1 MALLLAPMRARRSF
15 LSVKRC
21 LALLLMSFAMAFAT
35 SGACA
40 AAVGDRYDALV
51 ADAKASMLGNPV
63 KAIER
68 AHVAERVAGGLPQDR
83 RTLGLATAQ
92 WLQAEANLRLGNV
105 ALAKPLIDRAYAS
118 AKTAGTVTKLTG
130 DILLSRGSLHTATA
144 QVAAALADYQEAHN
158 IFRDLGETRSR
169 AIALI
174 SIALL
179 YQEAGD
185 YRNALRY
192 SGQARDVYSADPQL
206 LLSIFNNRGMAFK
219 ELGHLKEA
227 EQQFREAFALAKTMH
242 SVALEARVLSNIA
255 RTELRAGALAA
266 ADRTIAQ
273 GLAYRD
279 QPEAAAEVGQFRA
292 LAAQAALQHGDASR
306 AAALVAD
313 AFVGVD
319 PAHPT
324 LSDREAHE
332 TAYEAFKRVG
342 DDKDALAHLEAL
354 KNLDDQTS
362 TLAASTNTALAAARF
377 DFANQELRIAKL
389 RNEELARTNAF
400 EHSRAETQRLIFAG
414 AAILTLVVVAMLA
427 TSLIVIRRSRNDVR
441 AANVGLAETNSA
453 LAKAL
458 AAKTE
463 FLATTSHEIRT
474 PLNGILG
481 MTQVMLADQG
491 LGGAVRDR
499 IGIVH
504 SAGMTMRA
512 LVDDILDV
520 AKMETGNLA
529 IEQAPFDL
537 ADMLGD
543 VCRMWQEQARGKGLV
558 FALDLD
564 GSPRGMTGDST
575 RLRQIVFNLLSNAIK
590 FTERGTIGLAATVVQ
605 GGGDERV
612 RIEIRDSGIG
622 IPADKFDLIFESF
635 RQVDA
640 GTTRRFGGT
649 GLGLSICRNLARAM
663 GGDVT
668 VTSVAGEGS
677 TFTIDLPLVRA
688 ETPATAVAGP
698 VAHGLL
704 IVDRNPI
711 TRAMLRTVL
720 APRAGDVAFAGS
732 PAEAVGRIAESGVTQ
747 VLVDDATIKAADD
760 LDAALRNIAE
770 AAKKA
775 GAISTLLWSAPTAED
790 YSRAEDAGI
799 DRLVAK
805 PVAGAR
811 LADLM
816 YGGNL
821 RDGPQSRLVTQ
832 AA

>member
-1 MALLLAPMRARRSF
+1 MALLLAMMRAGRSF
-15 LSVKRC
+15 LSVRRC
-21 LALLLMSFAMAFAT
+21 FALLLMSFAIVLGT
-35 SGACA
+35 SGVYA
-40 AAVGDRYDALV
+40 ATPGDRYDALV

-68 AHVAERVAGGLPQDR
+68 AQLAERAAAELSDDR
-83 RTLGLATAQ
+83 RRLGIATTQ
-92 WLQAEANLRLGNV
+92 WLQGEANLRLGNV

-118 AKTAGTVTKLTG
+118 AKTAGPATRLTG

-158 IFRDLGETRSR
+158 IFRDIGETRSR

-185 YRNALRY
+185 YQNALRY
-192 SGQARDVYSADPQL
+192 SEQARDVYSADPQL
-206 LLSIFNNRGMAFK
+206 LLSIFNNRGMALK
-219 ELGHLKEA
+219 ELGHLRQA

-242 SVALEARVLSNIA
+242 SAALEARILSNIA
-255 RTELRAGALAA
+255 RTELRASALAA

-279 QPEAAAEVGQFRA
+279 QPEASAEIGQFHA
-292 LAAQAALQHGDASR
+292 LAAQAALQHGDAHR
-306 AAALVAD
+306 AAKLIAD

-332 TAYEAFKRVG
+332 TAYQAFKRVG
-342 DDKDALAHLEAL
+342 NEKAALAHLEAL

-400 EHSRAETQRLIFAG
+400 EHARAETQRLIFAG
-414 AAILTLVVVAMLA
+414 AAIVTLVVVALLA

-441 AANVGLAETNSA
+441 AANVVLGETNSA
-453 LAKAL
+453 LGKAL

-481 MTQVMLADQG
+481 MTQVMLADHG
-491 LGGAVRDR
+491 VGGTVRDR

-537 ADMLGD
+537 TEMLGD
-543 VCRMWQEQARGKGLV
+543 VCRMWQEQARGKGLA

-564 GSPRGMTGDST
+564 GSPRGITGDST

-590 FTERGTIGLAATVVQ
+590 FTERGTIGLAATVVPADS
-605 GGGDERV
+605 GERV
-612 RIEIRDSGIG
+612 RIAIRDSGIG

-635 RQVDA
+635 RQIDA

-688 ETPATAVAGP
+688 ETPVTAAAGP
-698 VAHGLL
+698 VARGLL

-732 PAEAVGRIAESGVTQ
+732 PAEAVAKLTDGSVTQ
-747 VLVDDATIKAADD
+747 VLLDDATIKADD
-760 LDAALRNIAE
+760 DVAATLRRITE

-775 GAISTLLWSAPTAED
+775 GAISTLLWSAPTNED
-790 YSRAEDAGI
+790 YSRAEEAGI

-821 RDGPQSRLVTQ
+821 RDGPPSRLVTQ